1 MTSNNIENLDW
12 SAWLDFNKDTIIN
25 LPESEGVYKMHA
37 SMKILYIGNSNNL
50 KQSLLESLTNSCL
63 NKGLT
68 RFSYA
73 ITESSDKIKEF
84 LLNEYRNKH
93 NGKLPMCME
102 SQIR

>member
-1 MTSNNIENLDW
+1 MNDNNVENLDW
-12 SAWLDFNKDTIIN
+12 SAWLDFNKDTVADV
-25 LPESEGVYKMHA
+25 PESEGVYKMHA

-50 KQSLLESLTNSCL
+50 RQSLLESLTNVCL

-68 RFSYA
+68 RFNYA

-93 NGKLPMCME
+93 NDKLPMCME
-102 SQIR
+102 SQN